1 MVCIRRMVEAD
12 LERTAQI
19 HKEAFSRQMLSDE
32 WIACNF
38 RAFPKTKYFIAE
50 IKEKIVGYIQWT
62 EKSGFRKEVVLELE
76 QMAVLPPEQGKG
88 IGTSLINCSLPMIKE
103 ELARR
108 GSTIKHI
115 LVTTRDDNFA
125 KNLYIKT
132 LNAKTEVV
140 LKDLFSADE
149 VLMISRNFE
158 QDIKRSPF

>member
-12 LERTAQI
+12 IEPTAQI
-19 HKEAFSRQMLSDE
+19 HNETFSRQMLSHE
-32 WIACNF
+32 WITCNF
-38 RAFPKTKYFIAE
+38 KAFPKTKYFIAE
-50 IKEKIVGYIQWT
+50 IEGKIVGYIQWV

-76 QMAVLPPEQGKG
+76 QMAVLPIEQGKG
-88 IGTSLINCSLPMIKE
+88 IGTALINRSLPMISE
-103 ELARR
+103 ELSKR

-125 KNLYIKT
+125 KNLYHKT

-149 VLMISRNFE
+149 VLMISRNFG
-158 QDIKRSPF
+158 KGP